1 MLSSGEFVD
10 VLIKLGGIAIEDSL
24 LNATR
29 LLLVSVWWLVGKT
42 GGIK

>member
-1 MLSSGEFVD
+1 MD

-24 LNATR
+24 VNATR
-29 LLLVSVWWLVGKT
+29 LLLVSAWWIVGET